1 MVTINKTCT
10 GQDYSQTLFFAIFYG
25 DTRMAEI
32 KSALEIALERAEK
45 IGKLSKEELAAQEW
59 SEKGK
64 KIAAD
69 FLSGRIDDLKTAL
82 SDVPGEML
90 VTVIDSVM
98 DILVRNIV
106 LPRDPDQ
113 WDGIRKAMHGIVDIK
128 GSMAM
133 QVMPGIEDL
142 LKQYEQTRNQYLEQF
157 QARMEQ
163 VTAGGAGMGNA
174 AGADINAIAA
184 MQQEWE
190 RISAEINQ
198 QFEHQLDQMKTY
210 LRQI

>member
-1 MVTINKTCT
+1 
-10 GQDYSQTLFFAIFYG
+10 
-25 DTRMAEI
+25 MAEI

-69 FLSGRIDDLKTAL
+69 FLSGKIDDLKAVL
-82 SDVPGEML
+82 SDVPADML
-90 VTVIDSVM
+90 VTVMDSVM
-98 DILVRNIV
+98 EILVRNIV
-106 LPRDPDQ
+106 LPRESDQ
-113 WDGIRKAMHGIVDIK
+113 WEGIRRAMHGIVEMK

-163 VTAGGAGMGNA
+163 VAAGGAGMGNA
-174 AGADINAIAA
+174 AGTDINAIAA

-190 RISAEINQ
+190 RISSEINQ
-198 QFEHQLDQMKTY
+198 QFEHQLEQMKAY